1 MGANRSKLE
10 REECSPAGGGTIGAS
25 AEREAPV
32 SFTSFSIFF
41 VLVAAAIAVW
51 IDARFPRLSPGDLR
65 AAAIRLA
72 VAFVAAH
79 ATVPLASYLVRPMP
93 PAGEMTTVLAVGFVA
108 MTFLMLAVVWIVRT
122 LQQLAGGM
130 LR

>member
-1 MGANRSKLE
+1 
-10 REECSPAGGGTIGAS
+10 
-25 AEREAPV
+25 
-32 SFTSFSIFF
+32 

-51 IDARFPRLSPGDLR
+51 IDVRFPRLSPDDLR

-79 ATVPLASYLVRPMP
+79 AALPLVSYLVRPMP

-122 LQQLAGGM
+122 LQRLLGGI
-130 LR
+130 R